1 MGISFIFPGQ
11 GSQKV
16 GMGKELFDTFPVAKE
31 VFEEVDDTLNINLS
45 KIIFQGTQE
54 DLTLTVNAQ
63 PALMAV
69 SVAVVRVLE
78 SFSGKSLY
86 ELGDFVAGHSLGEY
100 SALVSASAITLSDAA
115 KLLRL
120 RGVAMQNAVPI
131 DKGGMA
137 AIIGSELSTVK
148 KLIRESIK
156 YDEVL
161 EIANDN
167 APGQVVISGHDEAV
181 ERAIENSKN
190 IGIKRALKLTVSAP
204 FHCSLMQP
212 ASEEMRN
219 HLNNLKISTPK
230 IVLCNNFDAAFITD
244 PEKIKDR
251 LINQIT
257 GRVRWKESVENMNKL
272 GKVEKFIELG
282 SGGVLSGLVR
292 RIDKNLEGIALES
305 ISDIETFSRTV

>member
-16 GMGKELFDTFPVAKE
+16 GMGKELFDTFPLARE
-31 VFEEVDDTLNINLS
+31 VFEEVDDTLSINLS
-45 KIIFQGTQE
+45 KIIFQGTQG

-120 RGVAMQNAVPI
+120 RGVAMQNAVSI
-131 DKGGMA
+131 NKGGMA
-137 AIIGSELSTVK
+137 AIIGSELSMVK

-167 APGQVVISGHDEAV
+167 APGQVVIAGHDEAI

-190 IGIKRALKLTVSAP
+190 IGIKRALKLKVSAP

-212 ASEEMRN
+212 ASEKMRN
-219 HLNNLKISTPK
+219 HLNNLKINTPK
-230 IVLCNNFDAAFITD
+230 IILCNNFDAAFITD
-244 PEKIKDR
+244 PEKIKDS

-282 SGGVLSGLVR
+282 SGSVLSGLVR
-292 RIDKNLEGIALES
+292 RIDKNLDGIALES
-305 ISDIETFSRTV
+305 ISDIENFARIV

>member
-16 GMGKELFDTFPVAKE
+16 GMGKELFDTFPLARE

-45 KIIFQGTQE
+45 KIIFQGTQD

-78 SFSGKSLY
+78 NFSGKSLH

-120 RGVAMQNAVPI
+120 RGLAMQNAVPVN
-131 DKGGMA
+131 KGGMA
-137 AIIGSELSTVK
+137 AIIGSELLTVK

-156 YDEVL
+156 DDEVL

-219 HLNNLKISTPK
+219 HLNNLKINTPK

-244 PEKIKDR
+244 PEKIKDS

-282 SGGVLSGLVR
+282 SGSVLSGLVR
-292 RIDKNLEGIALES
+292 RIDKNLDGIALES
-305 ISDIETFSRTV
+305 ISDIENFARVV

>member
-244 PEKIKDR
+244 PEKIKDS

-257 GRVRWKESVENMNKL
+257 GRERWKESVENMNKL
-272 GKVEKFIELG
+272 GKVEKIIELG
-282 SGGVLSGLVR
+282 SGCVLSGLVR
-292 RIDKNLEGIALES
+292 RIDKNLYGIALES
-305 ISDIETFSRTV
+305 ISDIENFARIV

>member
-69 SVAVVRVLE
+69 SIAVVRVLE
-78 SFSGKSLY
+78 SFSGKSLH
-86 ELGDFVAGHSLGEY
+86 EMGNFVAGHSLGEY

-190 IGIKRALKLTVSAP
+190 IGIKSALKLTVSAP

-244 PEKIKDR
+244 PEKIKDS

-305 ISDIETFSRTV
+305 ISDIENFARIV

>member
-1 MGISFIFPGQ
+1 MSRSFIFPGQ

-16 GMGKELFDTFPVAKE
+16 GMGKELFDALPLARE

-45 KIIFQGTQE
+45 KIIFQGSQE

-69 SVAVVRVLE
+69 SIAVVRVLE
-78 SFSGKSLY
+78 SFAGKRLH
-86 ELGDFVAGHSLGEY
+86 EMGHFVAGHSLGEY

-120 RGVAMQNAVPI
+120 RGVAMQNAVPVK
-131 DKGGMA
+131 KGGMA
-137 AIIGSELSTVK
+137 AIIGSKLLTVK
-148 KLIRESIK
+148 ELIRESIK
-156 YDEVL
+156 DDEVL

-167 APGQVVISGHDEAV
+167 APGQIVISGHDEAV

-190 IGIKRALKLTVSAP
+190 IGIKRAIKLPVSAP

-212 ASEEMRN
+212 ASEEMKN
-219 HLNNLKISTPK
+219 HLNNLTINTPK
-230 IVLCNNFDAAFITD
+230 IVLCNNFDALFITD
-244 PEKIKDR
+244 PEKIKDS
-251 LINQIT
+251 LISQIT
-257 GRVRWKESVENMNKL
+257 GRVRWKESIENMNKL

-282 SGGVLSGLVR
+282 SGSVLSGLVR
-292 RIDKNLEGIALES
+292 RIDKNLDGIALES
-305 ISDIETFSRTV
+305 ISDIENFSRIV

>member
-63 PALMAV
+63 PSLMAV

-156 YDEVL
+156 YDEVI

-167 APGQVVISGHDEAV
+167 ATGHVVISGHDEAV
-181 ERAIENSKN
+181 ESAIENSKN

-244 PEKIKDR
+244 PEKIKDS

-305 ISDIETFSRTV
+305 ISDIENFARIV

>member
-1 MGISFIFPGQ
+1 MFSVIFPGQ
-11 GSQKV
+11 GSQLV
-16 GMGKELFDTFPVAKE
+16 GMGKELYDKFNIVKDLFKQADE
-31 VFEEVDDTLNINLS
+31 TLNFSIS
-45 KIIFQGTQE
+45 KLILEGPKE
-54 DLTLTVNAQ
+54 ELDLTANTQ
-63 PALMAV
+63 PAIYLISYSIFNLVKNEFNLDLNKAKY
-69 SVAVVRVLE
+69 
-78 SFSGKSLY
+78 F
-86 ELGDFVAGHSLGEY
+86 AGHSLGEY
-100 SALVSASAITLSDAA
+100 SALSCAGYLDFSDTL
-115 KLLRL
+115 KILRI
-120 RGVAMQNAVPI
+120 RGDAMQNAVPI
-131 DKGGMA
+131 NKGGMA
-137 AIIGSELSTVK
+137 AIIGSELLTVK

-156 YDEVL
+156 DDEVL

-219 HLNNLKISTPK
+219 HLNNLKINTPK

-244 PEKIKDR
+244 PEKIKDS

-282 SGGVLSGLVR
+282 SGSVLSGLVR
-292 RIDKNLEGIALES
+292 RIDKNLDGIALES
-305 ISDIETFSRTV
+305 ISDIENFARIV

>member
-131 DKGGMA
+131 NKGGMA

-219 HLNNLKISTPK
+219 HLNNLKINTPK

-244 PEKIKDR
+244 PEKIKDS

-305 ISDIETFSRTV
+305 ISDIENFARIV

>member
-1 MGISFIFPGQ
+1 MKASDYFSQYFETISQ
-11 GSQKV
+11 GLNSIDLIQLEQAAAMVWAAHQSSKKV
-16 GMGKELFDTFPVAKE
+16 ILVGNGGSA
-31 VFEEVDDTLNINLS
+31 
-45 KIIFQGTQE
+45 
-54 DLTLTVNAQ
+54 A
-63 PALMAV
+63 MA
-69 SVAVVRVLE
+69 SHVAV
-78 SFSGKSLY
+78 
-86 ELGDFVAGHSLGEY
+86 DFTKAAGIR
-100 SALVSASAITLSDAA
+100 AINFNDAI

-219 HLNNLKISTPK
+219 HLNNLKINTPK

-244 PEKIKDR
+244 PEKIKDS

-292 RIDKNLEGIALES
+292 RIDKNLVGIALES
-305 ISDIETFSRTV
+305 ISDIENFARIV

>member
-16 GMGKELFDTFPVAKE
+16 GMGKELFDAFPVARE

-45 KIIFQGTQE
+45 KIIFQGTQD

-63 PALMAV
+63 PALMSV
-69 SVAVVRVLE
+69 SIAVVRVLE

-219 HLNNLKISTPK
+219 HLNNLQINTPK
-230 IVLCNNFDAAFITD
+230 IVLCNNFDAGFITD
-244 PEKIKDR
+244 PEKIKDS

-305 ISDIETFSRTV
+305 ISDIENFARIV